1 MEYTGDA
8 RLIFFLLLL
17 FATFSFLLAW
27 RFSRGTQSSKAG
39 FLVANRSLGVWEAA
53 FSIAASWIWAPALFI
68 SAQKA
73 YTDGLIGFAWF
84 LVPNVLC
91 LILFAFFAEKIRR
104 QVPHGFTLSDYIRTR
119 YSPRVQNIYWFTLV
133 GLSVCAFA
141 VQLLAGGLLMAKI
154 TGVSYFGC
162 TLVLTLIPLSYSLF
176 FGLKSSVVTDYAKMI
191 FIFSLSLL
199 LIPWVVISVG
209 GSPVLWEGLRGQA
222 GSLDVFSKS
231 SWLIFISFGL
241 PTSIGLISGPFGDQ
255 SFWQRAFAVQEGK
268 VKSAFLWAAFLFA
281 LVPLSMS
288 ILGFIAAGSKL
299 EIKDPQMVNMETI
312 QHFLPA
318 WTIVPFMFLI
328 LSGLISILD
337 SKLAAISSIGGHDI
351 LNRIRGNQN
360 HPLGLVLRGSRW
372 SMILL
377 ALAALAV
384 ANIPGLKI
392 LHLFLFYGTIRSAT
406 LLPTLL
412 TILGKKLPEVG
423 VFWGVLTSIL
433 IGLPV
438 FVYGNFSGQ
447 PLIAAAGSLVTILA
461 PLAMIRFLR

>member
-1 MEYTGDA
+1 MVSCAQCPLPGFV
-8 RLIFFLLLL
+8 RFLCRENSQ
-17 FATFSFLLAW
+17 ADS
-27 RFSRGTQSSKAG
+27 
-39 FLVANRSLGVWEAA
+39 
-53 FSIAASWIWAPALFI
+53 
-68 SAQKA
+68 
-73 YTDGLIGFAWF
+73 D
-84 LVPNVLC
+84 
-91 LILFAFFAEKIRR
+91 
-104 QVPHGFTLSDYIRTR
+104 GFTLSDYIRIR

-141 VQLLAGGLLMAKI
+141 VQLLAGGLLVAKI
-154 TGVSYFGC
+154 TGMPYLAC
-162 TLVLTLIPLSYSLF
+162 TLILTLIPLSYSLF

-199 LIPWVVISVG
+199 LIPWVVVSAG
-209 GSPVLWEGLRGQA
+209 GGPVLWEGLRGQI
-222 GSLDVFSKS
+222 GTLDLFSKS

-268 VKSAFLWAAFLFA
+268 VKSAFLWAAFFFA

-299 EIKDPQMVNMETI
+299 EIKDPQMVNMEMV

-318 WTIVPFMFLI
+318 WALLPFMFLI

-351 LNRIRGNQN
+351 LNRFRGNQN
-360 HPLGLVLRGSRW
+360 HTVGAVLRGSRW

-406 LLPTLL
+406 LLPTVL
-412 TILGKKLPEVG
+412 TILGRKLPEAG
-423 VFWGVLTSIL
+423 VFWGVLSSIL
-433 IGLPV
+433 IGLPI
-438 FVYGNFSGQ
+438 FVYGNFSAQ
-447 PLIAAAGSLVTILA
+447 PLVAAAGSVVTILA
-461 PLAMIRFLR
+461 PLAVIRFFLR